1 MTADVKHLENNKPLE
16 KQMNGNDLNKINL
29 IKNNIGKE
37 KTEKMK
43 EKEKH
48 ENWKEMNIF
57 QKTRRMMSLITV
69 EPILACYV
77 MPSVLSALATQ
88 NLYLEK
94 ACRVNLGF
102 DHHVCDA
109 LTRRETTNYT
119 YEEEAVQTLVASV
132 TGWKTV
138 LQSFLPCGILIF
150 LGAYSDRIGQRKF
163 CMLLPIIGEFLTS
176 IGLIANTYYFHELPV
191 EVAAVTEAI
200 FPALTGGWFT
210 MFMGVFSY
218 IADVTTEEQ
227 RTLRIGVVNLFYSV
241 GVPVGAA
248 LSGILV
254 RKIGLYGVFSIS
266 ASLYILSFFYGFYRI
281 KEVKRPELSTF
292 DGTTSTESVW
302 MRFCGIIKLEPK
314 KEKSIQE
321 EKEREITAENKEG
334 KKKSPRNC
342 CEWLR
347 MFFDL
352 RYVKETMMVAF
363 KPGPNN
369 RRLRVIMLVVVLCVV
384 IGPIYGEMSVM
395 YLFTR
400 YRFNW
405 NEVDFSMF
413 STYSMCT
420 SLVGTLFSV
429 GVFSHLLKY
438 DDAIIGVISCTS
450 KILSGFMYAF
460 STKTWQI
467 YIAPLIE
474 IFNGTSFIAMRSMV
488 SKLVD
493 KDELGKVNS
502 FYGVAEAMMP
512 LVYAPMYTTVYTA
525 TIKTF
530 PGAFFLLGGGLT
542 VPAVVIF
549 LWLYLANKK
558 HIQAN
563 KDKEVENKTDKIGID
578 NKAYETDEKKSAEQ
592 HVNKEN
598 DTRDHSSIDDVNQ
611 SQIEMGFTESMICTS
626 KLQ

>member
-1 MTADVKHLENNKPLE
+1 
-16 KQMNGNDLNKINL
+16 
-29 IKNNIGKE
+29 
-37 KTEKMK
+37 
-43 EKEKH
+43 
-48 ENWKEMNIF
+48 
-57 QKTRRMMSLITV
+57 
-69 EPILACYV
+69 
-77 MPSVLSALATQ
+77 MPSVLAALATQ

-94 ACRVNLGF
+94 ACRVNLKF

-109 LTRRETTNYT
+109 LTKRETVNYT
-119 YEEEAVQTLVASV
+119 LEEEAVQTLVASV
-132 TGWKTV
+132 AGWKTV
-138 LQSFLPCGILIF
+138 LQSFLPCGVLIF
-150 LGAYSDRIGQRKF
+150 LGAYSDRVGQRKF
-163 CMLLPIIGEFLTS
+163 CMLLPIVGEFLTS
-176 IGLIANTYYFHELPV
+176 IGLIINTHFFYELPV

-227 RTLRIGVVNLFYSV
+227 RTLRIGIVNLFYSL

-266 ASLYILSFFYGFYRI
+266 ASLYVLSFLYGYYRI
-281 KEVKRPELSTF
+281 KEVKRTDLIVKPS
-292 DGTTSTESVW
+292 
-302 MRFCGIIKLEPK
+302 
-314 KEKSIQE
+314 
-321 EKEREITAENKEG
+321 N
-334 KKKSPRNC
+334 NC

-347 MFFDL
+347 DFFDM
-352 RYVKETMMVAF
+352 RYVKDTMMVAF
-363 KPGPNN
+363 KRGPNNRRLRVIMLKPSNNCCEWLRDFFDMRYVKDTMMVAFKRGPNN
-369 RRLRVIMLVVVLCVV
+369 RRLRVIMLVIVLCVV

-413 STYSMCT
+413 STYAMCT

-429 GVFSHLLKY
+429 GVFSHLLKF
-438 DDAIIGVISCTS
+438 DDAVIGIISCTS

-460 STKTWQI
+460 STTTWQI

-488 SKLVD
+488 SKLVE
-493 KDELGKVNS
+493 KDELGKTNS
-502 FYGVAEAMMP
+502 FFGVAEAMMP

-542 VPAVVIF
+542 VPAVLIF
-549 LWLYLANKK
+549 LWLYLDYKK
-558 HIQAN
+558 RGPQQPT
-563 KDKEVENKTDKIGID
+563 KENETGKEEEKNGID
-578 NKAYETDEKKSAEQ
+578 NKAFEEEKNKTKTETNQGME
-592 HVNKEN
+592 
-598 DTRDHSSIDDVNQ
+598 SINQ
-611 SQIEMGFTESMICTS
+611 SQIEMGFTESMLCTS
-626 KLQ
+626 KL

>member
-1 MTADVKHLENNKPLE
+1 MAADSKTSKNNKDKTLNI
-16 KQMNGNDLNKINL
+16 NGSDLNGTNVIRNSFN
-29 IKNNIGKE
+29 KNAKVNVKNDAESWDGLSIFE
-37 KTEKMK
+37 KTK
-43 EKEKH
+43 
-48 ENWKEMNIF
+48 
-57 QKTRRMMSLITV
+57 RMISMITV

-109 LTRRETTNYT
+109 LTRRETSNYT
-119 YEEEAVQTLVASV
+119 AEEEAVQTLVASV

-150 LGAYSDRIGQRKF
+150 LGAYSDRVGQRKF
-163 CMLLPIIGEFLTS
+163 CMLLPIVGEFLTS
-176 IGLIANTYYFHELPV
+176 IGLIVNTYFFYELPV
-191 EVAAVTEAI
+191 EAAAVTEAI

-227 RTLRIGVVNLFYSV
+227 RTLRIGIVNLFHSV

-254 RKIGLYGVFSIS
+254 RKIGLYGVFSVS
-266 ASLYILSFFYGFYRI
+266 ATLYILSFLYGYLRI
-281 KEVKRPELSTF
+281 KEVK
-292 DGTTSTESVW
+292 
-302 MRFCGIIKLEPK
+302 
-314 KEKSIQE
+314 KS
-321 EKEREITAENKEG
+321 NL
-334 KKKSPRNC
+334 KSSNNC
-342 CEWLR
+342 CEW
-347 MFFDL
+347 MSDFFDT
-352 RYVKETMMVAF
+352 RYVKETLMVAF
-363 KPGPNN
+363 KNGPNN
-369 RRLRVIMLVVVLCVV
+369 RRLRVIMLVVVLCVI

-400 YRFNW
+400 FRFNW

-413 STYSMCT
+413 STYAMCT

-450 KILSGFMYAF
+450 KILAGFMYAF
-460 STKTWQI
+460 ATQTWQM

-488 SKLVD
+488 SKLVE

-512 LVYAPMYTTVYTA
+512 LIYAPMYTTVYTA

-542 VPAVVIF
+542 MPAVLIF

-558 HIQAN
+558 QIQATI
-563 KDKEVENKTDKIGID
+563 DKKNEKEIEAKITEAPVKGVENKAFVD
-578 NKAYETDEKKSAEQ
+578 
-592 HVNKEN
+592 
-598 DTRDHSSIDDVNQ
+598 DDVEKSNQKLPNAVSKVANPEESTDNVQ
-611 SQIEMGFTESMICTS
+611 SQIEMGFTESMLCNS
-626 KLQ
+626 KVQH

>member
-1 MTADVKHLENNKPLE
+1 MAFDAKTKDRDEKTSDVTLKG
-16 KQMNGNDLNKINL
+16 GNDLVATKEM
-29 IKNNIGKE
+29 KNNFIKGKME
-37 KTEKMK
+37 KVQHVK
-43 EKEKH
+43 EETP
-48 ENWKEMNIF
+48 EDDWSGLNFF
-57 QKTRRMMSLITV
+57 QKARRMMSLITV

-102 DHHVCDA
+102 EHHVCDA
-109 LTRRETTNYT
+109 LTKRATANYT
-119 YEEEAVQTLVASV
+119 LEEEAVQTLVASV
-132 TGWKTV
+132 AGWKTV

-150 LGAYSDRIGQRKF
+150 LGAYSDRVGQRKF

-176 IGLIANTYYFHELPV
+176 IGLIVNTYFFYELPV

-227 RTLRIGVVNLFYSV
+227 RTLRIGIVNLFYSL

-254 RKIGLYGVFSIS
+254 RKIGLYGVFSLS
-266 ASLYILSFFYGFYRI
+266 ATLYILSFIYGFYRI
-281 KEVKRPELSTF
+281 KEVKRTDLDVKPA
-292 DGTTSTESVW
+292 
-302 MRFCGIIKLEPK
+302 K
-314 KEKSIQE
+314 
-321 EKEREITAENKEG
+321 
-334 KKKSPRNC
+334 NC
-342 CEWLR
+342 WEWLKD
-347 MFFDL
+347 FFDTK
-352 RYVKETMMVAF
+352 YVKDTMMVAF

-413 STYSMCT
+413 STYAMCT

-429 GVFSHLLKY
+429 GVFSHLLKF

-460 STKTWQI
+460 ATKTWHI

-488 SKLVD
+488 SKLVE

-502 FYGVAEAMMP
+502 FFGLAEAMMP

-525 TIKTF
+525 TLKTF

-542 VPAVVIF
+542 VPAVLIF

-558 HIQAN
+558 YIATEQAN
-563 KDKEVENKTDKIGID
+563 DTEKENAKFEEKSMKNGLENK
-578 NKAYETDEKKSAEQ
+578 AFESDEKEKNNIDSGNIA
-592 HVNKEN
+592 
-598 DTRDHSSIDDVNQ
+598 DTDNVASQ
-611 SQIEMGFTESMICTS
+611 SQIEIGFTESMLCTS
-626 KLQ
+626 KL

>member
-1 MTADVKHLENNKPLE
+1 MAVETKATE
-16 KQMNGNDLNKINL
+16 KNLNINGNDLNGTLVIRNSFNKCKTN
-29 IKNNIGKE
+29 KQSNE
-37 KTEKMK
+37 KTEITDDG
-43 EKEKH
+43 
-48 ENWKEMNIF
+48 WKDLDIV
-57 QKTRRMMSLITV
+57 QKARRMISLITV

-102 DHHVCDA
+102 EDHVCDA
-109 LTRRETTNYT
+109 LTRRETANYT
-119 YEEEAVQTLVASV
+119 FEEEAVQTLVASV
-132 TGWKTV
+132 AGWKTV

-150 LGAYSDRIGQRKF
+150 LGAYSDRVGQRKF

-176 IGLIANTYYFHELPV
+176 VGLIVNTFFFYQLPV

-200 FPALTGGWFT
+200 FPALTGGWVT

-218 IADVTTEEQ
+218 IADVTTEDQ
-227 RTLRIGVVNLFYSV
+227 RTLRIGVVNLFYSL

-254 RKIGLYGVFSIS
+254 RKIGLYGVFSLS
-266 ASLYILSFFYGFYRI
+266 ATLYILSFMYGFFRI
-281 KEVKRPELSTF
+281 KEVKKP
-292 DGTTSTESVW
+292 DVNV
-302 MRFCGIIKLEPK
+302 KPPK
-314 KEKSIQE
+314 
-321 EKEREITAENKEG
+321 
-334 KKKSPRNC
+334 NC
-342 CEWLR
+342 CEWLHT
-347 MFFDL
+347 FFDMSL
-352 RYVKETMMVAF
+352 VKETLLVAF
-363 KPGPNN
+363 RRGPNN

-405 NEVDFSMF
+405 NEVDFSVF
-413 STYSMCT
+413 STYAMCT

-429 GVFSHLLKY
+429 GVFSHLLKF

-460 STKTWQI
+460 ATKTWHI

-474 IFNGTSFIAMRSMV
+474 IFSGTSFIAMRSMV
-488 SKLVD
+488 SKLVE

-502 FYGVAEAMMP
+502 FFGVAEAMMP
-512 LVYAPMYTTVYTA
+512 LVYAPMYTSTYTA
-525 TIKTF
+525 TIKSF
-530 PGAFFLLGGGLT
+530 PGAFFVLGGALT

-549 LWLYLANKK
+549 LWLYLASKK
-558 HIQAN
+558 YS
-563 KDKEVENKTDKIGID
+563 NKTSDEETDAKNEDAPVKTGLD
-578 NKAYETDEKKSAEQ
+578 NKAFEDDKDANSRTKRIDNMINNTSAAE
-592 HVNKEN
+592 KEN
-598 DTRDHSSIDDVNQ
+598 IRQ
-611 SQIEMGFTESMICTS
+611 SQIETGFTESMHSTS
-626 KLQ
+626 KL

>member
-1 MTADVKHLENNKPLE
+1 MLRDDKKSPQEINATEKSYKANGGNNLIANDAIRNSFIKDKIDKEKALE
-16 KQMNGNDLNKINL
+16 KNE
-29 IKNNIGKE
+29 IKDDDSLKGL
-37 KTEKMK
+37 
-43 EKEKH
+43 
-48 ENWKEMNIF
+48 NIF
-57 QKTRRMMSLITV
+57 QKARLMMSLITV

-102 DHHVCDA
+102 GDQVCDA
-109 LTRRETTNYT
+109 LTKRQTSNYT
-119 YEEEAVQTLVASV
+119 LEEEAVQTLVASV
-132 TGWKTV
+132 AGWKTV

-150 LGAYSDRIGQRKF
+150 LGAYSDRVGQRKF
-163 CMLLPIIGEFLTS
+163 CMLLPIVGEFLTS
-176 IGLIANTYYFHELPV
+176 IGLIVNTYFFYELPV
-191 EVAAVTEAI
+191 EAAAVTEAI

-227 RTLRIGVVNLFYSV
+227 RTLRIGIVNLFYSV

-254 RKIGLYGVFSIS
+254 RKIGLYGVFSLS
-266 ASLYILSFFYGFYRI
+266 ATLYVLSFIYGYYRI
-281 KEVKRPELSTF
+281 KEVKRTDLC
-292 DGTTSTESVW
+292 V
-302 MRFCGIIKLEPK
+302 K
-314 KEKSIQE
+314 K
-321 EKEREITAENKEG
+321 TNG
-334 KKKSPRNC
+334 C

-347 MFFDL
+347 DFFDT
-352 RYVKETMMVAF
+352 RYVKDTLMVAF
-363 KPGPNN
+363 KTGPNN

-413 STYSMCT
+413 STYAMCT

-429 GVFSHLLKY
+429 GVFSHLLKF

-460 STKTWQI
+460 ATKTWHI

-488 SKLVD
+488 SKLVE

-502 FYGVAEAMMP
+502 FFGVAEAMMP

-525 TIKTF
+525 TIKSF

-542 VPAVVIF
+542 VPAVLIF
-549 LWLYLANKK
+549 IWLYLANKK
-558 HIQAN
+558 HISQTTQQDGNDKAN
-563 KDKEVENKTDKIGID
+563 LEEKQEKNGID
-578 NKAYETDEKKSAEQ
+578 NKAYEAEERNKPTSKVDANS
-592 HVNKEN
+592 HEEVNTN
-598 DTRDHSSIDDVNQ
+598 LNQ
-611 SQIEMGFTESMICTS
+611 SQIEMGFTESMLCTS
-626 KLQ
+626 KL

>member
-1 MTADVKHLENNKPLE
+1 MTSDTMKEKPNVE
-16 KQMNGNDLNKINL
+16 KTQENGNDL
-29 IKNNIGKE
+29 IKNNVLNSFRKRKVSLE
-37 KTEKMK
+37 KPDKD
-43 EKEKH
+43 EKH
-48 ENWKEMNIF
+48 VSLKGLTML
-57 QKTRRMMSLITV
+57 QKIKQMCCMITV

-94 ACRVNLGF
+94 ACRVNLKF
-102 DHHVCDA
+102 DHRICDA
-109 LTRRETTNYT
+109 LTRRETSNYT
-119 YEEEAVQTLVASV
+119 LEEEAVQTLVASV
-132 TGWKTV
+132 AGWKTV
-138 LQSFLPCGILIF
+138 LQSFLPCFVLIF

-163 CMLLPIIGEFLTS
+163 CMLIPIIGEFLTS
-176 IGLIANTYYFHELPV
+176 VGLIVNTYFFYELPV

-227 RTLRIGVVNLFYSV
+227 RTLRIGIVNLFYSL

-254 RKIGLYGVFSIS
+254 NQIGLYGVFSIS
-266 ASLYILSFFYGFYRI
+266 ATLYIMSFLYGYYRI
-281 KEVKRPELSTF
+281 HEVRKP
-292 DGTTSTESVW
+292 DPCAKKTT
-302 MRFCGIIKLEPK
+302 
-314 KEKSIQE
+314 
-321 EKEREITAENKEG
+321 
-334 KKKSPRNC
+334 NC

-347 MFFDL
+347 DFFDIQ
-352 RYVKETMMVAF
+352 YVKETMMVAF
-363 KPGPNN
+363 KDGPNK
-369 RRLRVIMLVVVLCVV
+369 RRLRVIMLVIVLCVV

-413 STYSMCT
+413 STYAMCT
-420 SLVGTLFSV
+420 SLLGTLFSV

-438 DDAIIGVISCTS
+438 DDAIIGVISCMS
-450 KILSGFMYAF
+450 KILAGFMYAF
-460 STKTWQI
+460 ATKTWHI

-488 SKLVD
+488 SKLVGR
-493 KDELGKVNS
+493 DELGKVNS
-502 FYGVAEAMMP
+502 FFGLAEAMMP
-512 LVYAPMYTTVYTA
+512 LVYAPMYTSVYSA

-542 VPAVVIF
+542 VPAVLIF

-558 HIQAN
+558 HNTAIQEKAITEKN
-563 KDKEVENKTDKIGID
+563 LESSEKGEKKTGLD
-578 NKAYETDEKKSAEQ
+578 NKAFESDDLPIVKNGTDKVKDEIGLK
-592 HVNKEN
+592 
-598 DTRDHSSIDDVNQ
+598 DTN
-611 SQIEMGFTESMICTS
+611 TS
-626 KLQ
+626 NL

>member
-1 MTADVKHLENNKPLE
+1 MAVFDKNDEKNLNNY
-16 KQMNGNDLNKINL
+16 DLNKTNVT
-29 IKNNIGKE
+29 KNSLSNE
-37 KTEKMK
+37 KSEKVPN
-43 EKEKH
+43 EKSEQ
-48 ENWKEMNIF
+48 NDGDSWKKLNIF
-57 QKTRRMMSLITV
+57 QKTKRMLSLITV

-94 ACRVNLGF
+94 ACRVNLRY
-102 DHHVCDA
+102 DHHICDA
-109 LTRRETTNYT
+109 LTRRETSNYT
-119 YEEEAVQTLVASV
+119 LEEEAVQTLVASV
-132 TGWKTV
+132 AGWKTV

-150 LGAYSDRIGQRKF
+150 LGAYSDRVGQRKF
-163 CMLLPIIGEFLTS
+163 CMILPIVGEFLTS
-176 IGLIANTYYFHELPV
+176 VGLIVNTYFFYELPV

-227 RTLRIGVVNLFYSV
+227 RTLRIGIVNLFYSL

-254 RKIGLYGVFSIS
+254 RKIGLYGVFSLS
-266 ASLYILSFFYGFYRI
+266 ASLYLISFFYGLYRI
-281 KEVKRPELSTF
+281 KEVKK
-292 DGTTSTESVW
+292 TTTTKTN
-302 MRFCGIIKLEPK
+302 G
-314 KEKSIQE
+314 
-321 EKEREITAENKEG
+321 
-334 KKKSPRNC
+334 C

-347 MFFDL
+347 LFFDIHL
-352 RYVKETMMVAF
+352 VKETLMVAF
-363 KPGPNN
+363 KQGPNN
-369 RRLRVIMLVVVLCVV
+369 RRLRVIMLVIVLCVV

-413 STYSMCT
+413 STYAMCT

-429 GVFSHLLKY
+429 GVFSHYLKF

-460 STKTWQI
+460 ATKTWHI

-502 FYGVAEAMMP
+502 FFGLAEAMMP

-525 TIKTF
+525 TLKSF

-558 HIQAN
+558 HGTPTYDPKGQDDSVITE
-563 KDKEVENKTDKIGID
+563 KPEKIGVENKAFQADEKPAAKEKPQNQQDVATDK
-578 NKAYETDEKKSAEQ
+578 
-592 HVNKEN
+592 
-598 DTRDHSSIDDVNQ
+598 DDVNQ
-611 SQIEMGFTESMICTS
+611 SQIEMGFTESMMCTS
-626 KLQ
+626 KL

>member
-1 MTADVKHLENNKPLE
+1 MAAETKNDEVKKMNKKNKTEHGP
-16 KQMNGNDLNKINL
+16 NDLNEKQLNVY
-29 IKNNIGKE
+29 KYNNGKHKDQE
-37 KTEKMK
+37 KQEKK
-43 EKEKH
+43 DDEKLEDPG
-48 ENWKEMNIF
+48 WSGLGFF
-57 QKTRRMMSLITV
+57 QKVRYMMNMITV

-94 ACRVNLGF
+94 ACRVNLGYS
-102 DHHVCDA
+102 DHICDA
-109 LTRRETTNYT
+109 LTRRDTANYT
-119 YEEEAVQTLVASV
+119 AEEEAVQTLVAHV
-132 TGWKTV
+132 AGWKTV

-150 LGAYSDRIGQRKF
+150 LGAYSDRVGQRKI

-176 IGLIANTYYFHELPV
+176 VGLIINTYFFYELSV

-210 MFMGVFSY
+210 MFAGIFSY

-227 RTLRIGVVNLFYSV
+227 RTLRIGIVNLFYSV

-254 RKIGLYGVFSIS
+254 KKIGLYGVFSLS
-266 ASLYILSFFYGFYRI
+266 ASLYILSFVYGYCRI
-281 KEVKRPELSTF
+281 KEVKRPEGST
-292 DGTTSTESVW
+292 
-302 MRFCGIIKLEPK
+302 KP
-314 KEKSIQE
+314 
-321 EKEREITAENKEG
+321 AENW
-334 KKKSPRNC
+334 R
-342 CEWLR
+342 EWLK
-347 MFFDL
+347 MFFDT
-352 RYVKETMMVAF
+352 RYVKETVLVAF
-363 KPGPNN
+363 KNGPNN
-369 RRLRVIMLVVVLCVV
+369 RRLRVIMLVIVLCVV
-384 IGPIYGEMSVM
+384 IGPIYGEMAVM

-400 YRFNW
+400 FRFNW
-405 NEVDFSMF
+405 NEVDFSVF
-413 STYSMCT
+413 STYAMCT

-429 GVFSHLLKY
+429 GVFSHLLKF
-438 DDAIIGVISCTS
+438 DDAIIGVISCMS

-460 STKTWQI
+460 STKTWHI

-488 SKLVD
+488 SKLVC

-502 FYGVAEAMMP
+502 LFGVAEAMMP

-558 HIQAN
+558 HNVDGNSTDTSQEKTLDKPEKNGTIN
-563 KDKEVENKTDKIGID
+563 KAFELNENKEVGNTKVENMISSHMPTEYSGQTEYDIAKTMHGIGKI
-578 NKAYETDEKKSAEQ
+578 
-592 HVNKEN
+592 
-598 DTRDHSSIDDVNQ
+598 
-611 SQIEMGFTESMICTS
+611 
-626 KLQ
+626 

>member
-1 MTADVKHLENNKPLE
+1 MAYDNTTKGKEEKLAEKTLKDTDLIATSEMKNNFVKNKME
-16 KQMNGNDLNKINL
+16 KVQEKTDDWIDLNF
-29 IKNNIGKE
+29 
-37 KTEKMK
+37 
-43 EKEKH
+43 
-48 ENWKEMNIF
+48 F
-57 QKTRRMMSLITV
+57 QKAKRLISLITV
-69 EPILACYV
+69 EPILAGYV

-94 ACRVNLGF
+94 ACRVNLAF
-102 DHHVCDA
+102 DHHICDA
-109 LTRRETTNYT
+109 LTKRDTANYT
-119 YEEEAVQTLVASV
+119 FEEEAVQTLVASV
-132 TGWKTV
+132 AGWKTV

-150 LGAYSDRIGQRKF
+150 LGAYSDRVGQRKI

-176 IGLIANTYYFHELPV
+176 IGLIVNTYFFYELPV

-210 MFMGVFSY
+210 MFMGVFSF
-218 IADVTTEEQ
+218 IAEVTTEDQ
-227 RTLRIGVVNLFYSV
+227 RTLRIGIVNLFYSL

-254 RKIGLYGVFSIS
+254 RKIGLYGVFSLS
-266 ASLYILSFFYGFYRI
+266 ASLYVLSFLYAFFRI
-281 KEVKRPELSTF
+281 KEVKRIN
-292 DGTTSTESVW
+292 TSVKPT
-302 MRFCGIIKLEPK
+302 
-314 KEKSIQE
+314 
-321 EKEREITAENKEG
+321 N
-334 KKKSPRNC
+334 NC

-347 MFFDL
+347 DFFDT
-352 RYVKETMMVAF
+352 RYVKDTIMVAF
-363 KPGPNN
+363 KNGPNR
-369 RRLRVIMLVVVLCVV
+369 RRLRVIMLVIVLCVV

-413 STYSMCT
+413 STYAMCT

-429 GVFSHLLKY
+429 GVFSHVLKF

-460 STKTWQI
+460 ATKSWHM
-467 YIAPLIE
+467 YIAPLVE
-474 IFNGTSFIAMRSMV
+474 VFNGTSFIAMRSMV

-502 FYGVAEAMMP
+502 FFGVAEAMMP

-542 VPAVVIF
+542 IPAVLIF

-558 HIQAN
+558 FLAIETSN
-563 KDKEVENKTDKIGID
+563 KDKEVNEEREKGRENKAFESDDQKHKVEAIP
-578 NKAYETDEKKSAEQ
+578 
-592 HVNKEN
+592 EN
-598 DTRDHSSIDDVNQ
+598 PDSVAA
-611 SQIEMGFTESMICTS
+611 QIEIGFTQSMVCTS
-626 KLQ
+626 KL

>member
-1 MTADVKHLENNKPLE
+1 MTADAKNLENSKAE
-16 KQMNGNDLNKINL
+16 KAINGSDLNGTNV
-29 IKNNIGKE
+29 IKNSFNKE
-37 KTEKMK
+37 KLNQDKKDVDDWDELD
-43 EKEKH
+43 
-48 ENWKEMNIF
+48 IF
-57 QKTRRMMSLITV
+57 QKTKRVMSMITV

-109 LTRRETTNYT
+109 LTRRETANYT
-119 YEEEAVQTLVASV
+119 LEEEAVQTLVASV
-132 TGWKTV
+132 AGWKTV

-150 LGAYSDRIGQRKF
+150 LGAYSDKIGQRKF

-176 IGLIANTYYFHELPV
+176 IGLIVNTYFFHQLPV

-254 RKIGLYGVFSIS
+254 RKIGLYGVFSLS
-266 ASLYILSFFYGFYRI
+266 ASLYILSFFYGYYRI
-281 KEVKRPELSTF
+281 KEVKRPDLNT
-292 DGTTSTESVW
+292 
-302 MRFCGIIKLEPK
+302 KPAK
-314 KEKSIQE
+314 
-321 EKEREITAENKEG
+321 
-334 KKKSPRNC
+334 NC

-347 MFFDL
+347 QFFDT
-352 RYVKETMMVAF
+352 RYVKETLMVAF
-363 KPGPNN
+363 KNGPNK

-413 STYSMCT
+413 STYAMCT

-429 GVFSHLLKY
+429 GVFSHLLKF

-450 KILSGFMYAF
+450 KILAGFMYAF
-460 STKTWQI
+460 ATKTWHI

-488 SKLVD
+488 SKLVER
-493 KDELGKVNS
+493 DELGKVNS
-502 FYGVAEAMMP
+502 FFGVAEAMMP
-512 LVYAPMYTTVYTA
+512 LVYAPMYTSVYTA

-558 HIQAN
+558 HGQPDKSNAN
-563 KDKEVENKTDKIGID
+563 ADTIGNVENKPEKAGID
-578 NKAYETDEKKSAEQ
+578 NKAFEAENHAVDHKAPDVHSNAGTD
-592 HVNKEN
+592 
-598 DTRDHSSIDDVNQ
+598 TIDNVNQ
-611 SQIEMGFTESMICTS
+611 SQIEMGFTESMMCTS
-626 KLQ
+626 KL

>member
-1 MTADVKHLENNKPLE
+1 MTADTMNTENKLSDI
-16 KQMNGNDLNKINL
+16 KLNGNNLNV
-29 IKNNIGKE
+29 IKNSFTKDKSQKIKGKE
-37 KTEKMK
+37 IENDWKGLDFLQKMK
-43 EKEKH
+43 
-48 ENWKEMNIF
+48 
-57 QKTRRMMSLITV
+57 RMFSMITV

-94 ACRVNLGF
+94 ACRVNLAF
-102 DHHVCDA
+102 DHHICDA
-109 LTRRETTNYT
+109 LTRRDTANYT
-119 YEEEAVQTLVASV
+119 LEEEAVQKLVASV
-132 TGWKTV
+132 AGWKTV
-138 LQSFLPCGILIF
+138 LQSFLPCGILMF

-176 IGLIANTYYFHELPV
+176 IGLIVNTYFFHQLPI

-210 MFMGVFSY
+210 MFMGIFSY

-227 RTLRIGVVNLFYSV
+227 RTLRIGIVNLFYSL

-254 RKIGLYGVFSIS
+254 RKIGLYGVFSLS

-281 KEVKRPELSTF
+281 KEVKKPELK
-292 DGTTSTESVW
+292 
-302 MRFCGIIKLEPK
+302 MKKPK
-314 KEKSIQE
+314 
-321 EKEREITAENKEG
+321 
-334 KKKSPRNC
+334 NC

-347 MFFDL
+347 DFFDT
-352 RYVKETMMVAF
+352 RYVKETIMVAF
-363 KPGPNN
+363 KRGPNN
-369 RRLRVIMLVVVLCVV
+369 RRLRVIMLVVVMCVV

-413 STYSMCT
+413 STYAMCT

-429 GVFSHLLKY
+429 GVFSHVMKF
-438 DDAIIGVISCTS
+438 DDAIIGIISCTS

-460 STKTWQI
+460 ATKTWQI

-502 FYGVAEAMMP
+502 FFGLAEAMMP
-512 LVYAPMYTTVYTA
+512 LLYAPMYTSVYTA

-542 VPAVVIF
+542 VPAVIIF

-558 HIQAN
+558 HNTAAN
-563 KDKEVENKTDKIGID
+563 GDVLSNAEPAGVENKAFEAEENRKTEYTKSSEKIT
-578 NKAYETDEKKSAEQ
+578 NQETNVES
-592 HVNKEN
+592 
-598 DTRDHSSIDDVNQ
+598 VNQ
-611 SQIEMGFTESMICTS
+611 SQIEMGFTESIQHSS
-626 KLQ
+626 KL

>member
-1 MTADVKHLENNKPLE
+1 M
-16 KQMNGNDLNKINL
+16 I
-29 IKNNIGKE
+29 
-37 KTEKMK
+37 
-43 EKEKH
+43 
-48 ENWKEMNIF
+48 
-57 QKTRRMMSLITV
+57 SLITV

-77 MPSVLSALATQ
+77 MPSVLSALASQ
-88 NLYLEK
+88 NLYIEK
-94 ACRVNLGF
+94 ACRVNLRF
-102 DHHVCDA
+102 PHHVCDA
-109 LTRRETTNYT
+109 LTRRETSNYT
-119 YEEEAVQTLVASV
+119 AEEEAVQQLVASV

-138 LQSFLPCGILIF
+138 LQSFLPCWILVF
-150 LGAYSDRIGQRKF
+150 LGAYSDRVGQRKF
-163 CMLLPIIGEFLTS
+163 CMLLPIVGEFLTS
-176 IGLIANTYYFHELPV
+176 IGLILNTYFFYQLPL

-248 LSGILV
+248 LSGIVV
-254 RKIGLYGVFSIS
+254 RKMGLYGAFSIS
-266 ASLYILSFFYGFYRI
+266 ATLYVLSFLYGFWRI
-281 KEVKRPELSTF
+281 KEVKKTDSNVKPS
-292 DGTTSTESVW
+292 
-302 MRFCGIIKLEPK
+302 K
-314 KEKSIQE
+314 
-321 EKEREITAENKEG
+321 
-334 KKKSPRNC
+334 NC
-342 CEWLR
+342 CEWMR
-347 MFFDL
+347 NFFDM
-352 RYVKETMMVAF
+352 RYVKETLMVAF
-363 KPGPNN
+363 KKGPNN
-369 RRLRVIMLVVVLCVV
+369 RRLRVVMLVVVLCVV
-384 IGPIYGEMSVM
+384 IGPIYGEMAVT

-413 STYSMCT
+413 SAYSMCT

-429 GVFSHLLKY
+429 GVFSHLMKL

-450 KILSGFMYAF
+450 KILAGFMYAF
-460 STKTWQI
+460 ATKTWQI

-502 FYGVAEAMMP
+502 FFGVAEAMMP
-512 LVYAPMYTTVYTA
+512 LVYAPMYTTVYSA

-558 HIQAN
+558 QERA
-563 KDKEVENKTDKIGID
+563 ENKEKEMTLGDKATKQKMGIE
-578 NKAYETDEKKSAEQ
+578 NKAFEAEESKIRK
-592 HVNKEN
+592 NKEYAN
-598 DTRDHSSIDDVNQ
+598 NAGSDLDKDNVTQ
-611 SQIEMGFTESMICTS
+611 SQIEMGFTESMVCS
-626 KLQ
+626 NKL

>member
-1 MTADVKHLENNKPLE
+1 MAVNDKPIKKSLNVT
-16 KQMNGNDLNKINL
+16 KGNDLKTNNL
-29 IKNNIGKE
+29 IENSIRKSKME
-37 KTEKMK
+37 KVHN
-43 EKEKH
+43 EKE
-48 ENWKEMNIF
+48 ENDDADSWKQLDF
-57 QKTRRMMSLITV
+57 VQKTKRMMSLITV

-94 ACRVNLGF
+94 ACRVNLAY
-102 DHHVCDA
+102 DHHICDA
-109 LTRRETTNYT
+109 LTRRETRNYT
-119 YEEEAVQTLVASV
+119 FEEEAVQTLVASV
-132 TGWKTV
+132 AGWKTV

-150 LGAYSDRIGQRKF
+150 LGAYSDRVGQRKF

-176 IGLIANTYYFHELPV
+176 VGLIVNTFYFYELPV

-227 RTLRIGVVNLFYSV
+227 RTLRIGIVNLFYSL

-266 ASLYILSFFYGFYRI
+266 ATLYLISFFYGYYRI
-281 KEVKRPELSTF
+281 KEVKR
-292 DGTTSTESVW
+292 STETKTN
-302 MRFCGIIKLEPK
+302 G
-314 KEKSIQE
+314 
-321 EKEREITAENKEG
+321 
-334 KKKSPRNC
+334 C

-347 MFFDL
+347 MFFDI
-352 RYVKETMMVAF
+352 RYVKETLTVAF
-363 KPGPNN
+363 KQGPNN
-369 RRLRVIMLVVVLCVV
+369 RRLRVIMLVIVLCVV

-413 STYSMCT
+413 STYAMCT
-420 SLVGTLFSV
+420 SLLGTLFSV
-429 GVFSHLLKY
+429 GVFSHLLKF

-460 STKTWQI
+460 ATKTWQI

-493 KDELGKVNS
+493 RDELGKVNS
-502 FYGVAEAMMP
+502 FFGLAEAMMP
-512 LVYAPMYTTVYTA
+512 LVYAPMYTTVYTT
-525 TIKTF
+525 TIKSF

-558 HIQAN
+558 HIKAEA
-563 KDKEVENKTDKIGID
+563 DTATKENSARIEEKSEKTGLENK
-578 NKAYETDEKKSAEQ
+578 AFETDETITSDMKKVQNTIQTQGANE
-592 HVNKEN
+592 KA
-598 DTRDHSSIDDVNQ
+598 DDNINQ
-611 SQIEMGFTESMICTS
+611 SQIEMGFTESMLCTS
-626 KLQ
+626 KL